1 MSDSSDLMLI
11 CSIVFGVQC
20 MAHWTNLAIQ
30 TLSNLPSVSS
40 IEILIQ
46 CLYGYFNHSPKKIWS
61 FPNKESSSLQRIYK
75 LMTIFMIQQCSHIIY
90 VYLYIY
96 YLHIKIIILL
106 VISLSLT
113 CTMLTCV
120 IT

>member
-1 MSDSSDLMLI
+1 MSDSSNLMLI
-11 CSIVFGVQC
+11 CSICFWCALYGTLDQSC
-20 MAHWTNLAIQ
+20 DTNPLKS
-30 TLSNLPSVSS
+30 TLVSS

-46 CLYGYFNHSPKKIWS
+46 CLYNYFNHSPKKIWS
-61 FPNKESSSLQRIYK
+61 FPNKESSSLQKIYK
-75 LMTIFMIQQCSHIIY
+75 LMTIFMIEQCSHIIY
-90 VYLYIY
+90 IYLYIY
-96 YLHIKIIILL
+96 YIYIKIIILL